1 MVYDEETKKLDFF
14 DSKLTANMRAAY
26 PMHYVTGSAI
36 DGLGEHPKHL
46 IMLTCDAFGVLPP
59 VASLSAEQ
67 AMYHF
72 LSGFTSKAVGTERGV
87 VEPEPTFSP
96 CFGSP
101 FLPLKPEIYGDILK
115 RKIIDSGTRCWLVN
129 TGWTGGPY
137 GIGSR
142 MPIKATRAILETL
155 LSGELDNTEF
165 RKDYNFGFTVPLAI
179 KGVDRSL
186 LNPRENWKNSV
197 EYDKA
202 AVKLV
207 KLFEEN
213 FAQHFTRRKQKDKKV
228 FPN

>member
-1 MVYDEETKKLDFF
+1 
-14 DSKLTANMRAAY
+14 
-26 PMHYVTGSAI
+26 
-36 DGLGEHPKHL
+36 
-46 IMLTCDAFGVLPP
+46 MLTCDAFGVLPP

-87 VEPEPTFSP
+87 MEPEPTFSP
-96 CFGSP
+96 CFGAP
-101 FLPLKPEIYGDILK
+101 FLPLKPEIYGNILK
-115 RKIIDSGTRCWLVN
+115 RKILDSGTSCWLIN

-137 GIGSR
+137 GTGSR
-142 MPIKATRAILETL
+142 MPIKATRAILEAL

-165 RKDYNFGFTVPLAI
+165 RKDDNFGFTVPFTI
-179 KGVDRSL
+179 NGVDRFL
-186 LNPRENWKNSV
+186 LNPRDNWKNSV

-213 FAQHFTRRKQKDKKV
+213 FAQHLMPREKKDQAV